1 MEINELLK
9 TISNGESIDVEFKQ
23 IFSGFEKIAK
33 EIIAFANTKGGV
45 IIFGVRDN
53 GKILGVQ
60 SEKEVAELITETL
73 NNYCEPKVS
82 AKIHYLETNNKELV
96 VLEIPESKT
105 KPHRIQDYQKRI
117 NYKTAQVYIRIN
129 DKSVPA
135 SIEMMKI
142 LKNQTEETPLVNYK
156 IGFIEK
162 KIFEYLEKNVTI
174 NVKDLSKYINVSD
187 RRSSRALIK
196 LVQAN
201 VLAIHTKDNGEEYF
215 TAVQDLSKI

>member
-9 TISNGESIDVEFKQ
+9 TINNGESIEVEFKQ
-23 IFSGFEKIAK
+23 IFSSHEKIAK
-33 EIIAFANTKGGV
+33 EIIAFANTKGGI

-60 SEKEVAELITETL
+60 SEKEVTELINETL
-73 NNYCEPKVS
+73 NQYCEPVVN
-82 AKIHYLETNNKELV
+82 AKIHYLESNNKELV
-96 VLEIPESKT
+96 VLEIPESKN

-142 LKNQTEETPLVNYK
+142 LKNQTEEKPLINYK

-162 KIFEYLEKNVTI
+162 KIFEYLEKNEII